1 VRAAERFDAL
11 AEGYAARTYADPDTY
26 AGGRARLVVSLG
38 PKLYPC
44 DEVLDL
50 ACGDAHMSEPL
61 QAFGLRYRGVDGSA
75 GMIAEARRLHGSR
88 LPLEVAPMESYEPP
102 EPVAATLILN
112 AIGYPADRV
121 AFLRHVAG
129 YTTTKVVFD
138 FNPRLHDA
146 AELERDLRLAGL
158 QPVARRA
165 YLVPQS
171 RRLPAPLAAGL
182 RRLEP
187 VDAAAALVLRL
198 RGQWLYAAVPYR
210 VA

>member
-1 VRAAERFDAL
+1 VKSAEKYDAL

-26 AGGRARLVVSLG
+26 ARGRAELVVSLG

-50 ACGDAHMSEPL
+50 ACGHAHMAEPL
-61 QAFGLRYRGVDGSA
+61 LAHGLRYRGVDGSV
-75 GMIAEARRLHGSR
+75 GMIAEARRLHGER
-88 LPLEVAPMESYEPP
+88 VPLEVAPMESYEPP
-102 EPVAATLILN
+102 EPVAATVILN
-112 AIGYPADRV
+112 AMGYPDDRV

-138 FNPRLHDA
+138 FNPRLHDP

-158 QPVARRA
+158 QVAARRP

-171 RRLPAPLAAGL
+171 RRLPTPVAAAL

-187 VDAAAALVLRL
+187 VETAAALLLYVG
-198 RGQWLYAAVPYR
+198 GQWLYAAVPYR
-210 VA
+210 V